1 MWATSREKRFI
12 STIFLID
19 KKAYFVDLPG
29 YGYAKVSKGER
40 DRWGQLIDTYFGSGL
55 ITLGIQIVDMRHKPT
70 ADDITMASWF
80 LSTGMPFIVVANKMD
95 KVRKKSEYEGNL
107 NVIRQTLLLPNEV
120 PVIPFS
126 AEKGDGKEEVLS
138 IIQQAASGTLGQE
151 GE

>member
-1 MWATSREKRFI
+1 
-12 STIFLID
+12 
-19 KKAYFVDLPG
+19 
-29 YGYAKVSKGER
+29 
-40 DRWGQLIDTYFGSGL
+40 
-55 ITLGIQIVDMRHKPT
+55 
-70 ADDITMASWF
+70 
-80 LSTGMPFIVVANKMD
+80 MPFIVVANKMD